1 MKKIILLIVVS
12 LLFFFNATL
21 QAQLAK
27 NSWTAG
33 VGFAYPRFVNVNI
46 TATNTN
52 YGGFLSL
59 QRNFTE
65 HVGLRLTG
73 SYLHLEGEWGT
84 PVNTSETNTINGNL
98 DILYYLVPC
107 ESVSPYLFAG
117 GGVDYRMLT
126 NKATPTIEDNK
137 LSAQYN
143 AGFGLEWELCADWKL
158 VTEGSYHL
166 VGNSEFDGALGI
178 GEINGK
184 DSYMTAKLGVV
195 YYFSKGEPSKY
206 CQLYS
211 GLSSDKFQQVDY
223 ERIEEIV
230 KRYIPREVVKE
241 VVVEKPTTAAP
252 TATAGEKWIL
262 VGVNFEFNSA
272 KITPESYPILYDA
285 AKTLLKNPNLN
296 VEIQGYTDNIG
307 SEEYNKKLSQK
318 RADVVKSYLV
328 SKGVSE
334 SRLKAV
340 GYGES
345 NPIADNKTAEGR
357 AMNRRIEF
365 KVQ

>member
-1 MKKIILLIVVS
+1 MKKIILMIIPI
-12 LLFFFNATL
+12 LFMTITL

-27 NSWTAG
+27 NSWTLGAG
-33 VGFAYPRFVNVNI
+33 LTYPRFVNVNI
-46 TATNTN
+46 TATDKN

-84 PVNTSETNTINGNL
+84 PVVTSETNVLMGNL
-98 DILYYLVPC
+98 DALYYIVPC
-107 ESVSPYLFAG
+107 ESVSPYLFLG
-117 GGVDYRMLT
+117 GGLDYRMLT
-126 NKATPTIEDNK
+126 NKATPTLDDNA
-137 LSAQYN
+137 LVAQIN
-143 AGFGLEWELCADWKL
+143 GGVGLEWELTSCLKL
-158 VTEGSYHL
+158 ISEASYHL
-166 VGNSEFDGALGI
+166 VTNSEFDGALGI

-184 DSYMTAKLGVV
+184 DSYMTVKLGVL
-195 YYFSKGEPSKY
+195 YYFSKGEPSKL

-211 GLSSDKFQQVDY
+211 GLSAEGAPKVDY

-230 KRYIPREVVKE
+230 KRYIPKEVVKE
-241 VVVEKPTTAAP
+241 VVVEKPVKAEAAK
-252 TATAGEKWIL
+252 AEKWVL

-272 KITPESYPILYDA
+272 KITPESYPILFDA
-285 AKTLLKNPNLN
+285 AKTLLENPSLN

-318 RADVVKSYLV
+318 RADAVKNYLI
-328 SKGVSE
+328 SKGVSAN
-334 SRLKAV
+334 RLKAV
-340 GYGES
+340 GYGEA

-365 KVQ
+365 KIQ

>member
-1 MKKIILLIVVS
+1 MKKVFLTIIMSS
-12 LLFFFNATL
+12 LLSFSIL
-21 QAQLAK
+21 AQLAE
-27 NSWTAG
+27 NSWVVSAG
-33 VGFAYPRFVNVNI
+33 GIYPRFVNVNI

-52 YGGFLSL
+52 YGGFLSI

-84 PVNTSETNTINGNL
+84 PVITSETNALLGSL
-98 DILYYLVPC
+98 DVLYYLVPC
-107 ESVSPYLFAG
+107 ESVSPYLYVG
-117 GGVDYRMLT
+117 GGINYRMLT
-126 NKATPTIEDNK
+126 NKATATLDDNAA
-137 LSAQYN
+137 SAQMN
-143 AGFGLEWELCADWKL
+143 AGLGLEWGLTSELKL
-158 VTEGSYHL
+158 LTEAAYHL
-166 VGNSEFDGALGI
+166 NSNSEFDGAIGI

-184 DSYMTAKLGVV
+184 DSYMTVKVGIL

-211 GLSSDKFQQVDY
+211 GLAAERKVQIDY

-241 VVVEKPTTAAP
+241 VVVEKPAETEKTKA
-252 TATAGEKWIL
+252 EKWIL

-285 AKTLLKNPNLN
+285 AKTLLQNPNLN

-307 SEEYNKKLSQK
+307 SEAYNKKLSQK
-318 RADVVKSYLV
+318 RAEAVKNYLI
-328 SKGVSE
+328 SKGVSAN
-334 SRLKAV
+334 RLKAV
-340 GYGES
+340 GYGEA
-345 NPIADNKTAEGR
+345 NPIGDNNTAEGR

-365 KVQ
+365 KIQ

>member
-1 MKKIILLIVVS
+1 MKKIILMIIPI
-12 LLFFFNATL
+12 LFMTITL
-21 QAQLAK
+21 HAQLAK
-27 NSWTAG
+27 NSWSLGAG
-33 VGFAYPRFVNVNI
+33 LTYPRFVNVNI
-46 TATNTN
+46 TATDKN

-84 PVNTSETNTINGNL
+84 PVVTSETNVLMGNL
-98 DILYYLVPC
+98 DALYYIVPC
-107 ESVSPYLFAG
+107 ESVSPYLFLG
-117 GGVDYRMLT
+117 GGLDYRMLT
-126 NKATPTIEDNK
+126 NKATPTLDDNA
-137 LSAQYN
+137 LVAQIN
-143 AGFGLEWELCADWKL
+143 GGVGLEWELTSCLKL
-158 VTEGSYHL
+158 ISEASYHL
-166 VGNSEFDGALGI
+166 VTNSEFDGALGI

-184 DSYMTAKLGVV
+184 DSYMNIKLGVL
-195 YYFSKGEPSKY
+195 YYFSKGEPSKL

-211 GLSSDKFQQVDY
+211 GLSAEGAPKVDY

-230 KRYIPREVVKE
+230 KRYIPKEVVKE
-241 VVVEKPTTAAP
+241 VVVEKPVKAEVAK
-252 TATAGEKWIL
+252 AEKWVL

-272 KITPESYPILYDA
+272 KITPESYPILFDA
-285 AKTLLKNPNLN
+285 AKTLLENPSLN

-318 RADVVKSYLV
+318 RADAVKNYLI
-328 SKGVSE
+328 SKGVSAN
-334 SRLKAV
+334 RLKAV
-340 GYGES
+340 GYGEA

-365 KVQ
+365 KIQ

>member
-1 MKKIILLIVVS
+1 MKKIILIMIS
-12 LLFFFNATL
+12 LLMFTATS

-27 NSWTAG
+27 NSWAAG
-33 VGFAYPRFVNVNI
+33 AGLSYPRFVNVNV

-52 YGGFLSL
+52 YGGFLSI

-65 HVGLRLTG
+65 HVGLRLSG

-84 PVNTSETNTINGNL
+84 PVTTSKTNSISGNL
-98 DILYYLVPC
+98 DFLYYLQPC
-107 ESVSPYLFAG
+107 ESVSPYLLIG

-137 LSAQYN
+137 LAAQYN
-143 AGFGLEWELCADWKL
+143 AGFGIEWELCSDWKL
-158 VTEGSYHL
+158 LTEGSYHL

-184 DSYMTAKLGVV
+184 DSYMTVKAGVL
-195 YYFSKGEPSKY
+195 YYFEKGEPSKL

-211 GLSSDKFQQVDY
+211 GLSVEKTSQIDY

-230 KRYIPREVVKE
+230 KRYIPKEVVKE
-241 VVVEKPTTAAP
+241 VVVEKPTATAV
-252 TATAGEKWIL
+252 TSAGEKWIL

-272 KITPESYPILYDA
+272 KITPESYPILFDA

-307 SEEYNKKLSQK
+307 SEQYNKKLSQK
-318 RADVVKSYLV
+318 RADAVKNYLI

-334 SRLKAV
+334 NRLKAV
-340 GYGES
+340 GYGEA

-365 KVQ
+365 KIQ